1 MANAA
6 RQLQFAPRPADAPPA
21 IDLVYLARQTLGD
34 RGLEVDLLTMF
45 NRQAAHMVDQL
56 GAPGLSDKQKR
67 DFAHTL
73 CGSARAVGATRVADA
88 ARAFEDAVA
97 GDPVG
102 VDAALTR
109 LRDATSDARAAIAD
123 LLADG

>member
-1 MANAA
+1 LRRADLPRAA
-6 RQLQFAPRPADAPPA
+6 SVGFGVQREARPG
-21 IDLVYLARQTLGD
+21 QTLGD

-56 GAPGLSDKQKR
+56 GAPSLSDKQKR